1 MGRLPIASS
10 SDLRA
15 WRVQSFAISLVI
27 CVIFAICGSES
38 ALAGQKPQHTGT
50 KLEGFA
56 TIVTPD
62 SITVFDKKNQIIEIH
77 TDKDYTALVG
87 IAAPVTVW
95 YTTESGVNHLE
106 DIEYP
111 KQGGTFVP
119 KSQILEGIKRII
131 ILPRPEDVEN
141 TQGLISAISK
151 YLTDNAGWFVAPPE
165 LAVEVASRVKGPLSS
180 LDAIDPD
187 TGQVDMQRYMQL
199 QRSLMTAIAQQT
211 RSDAVLEVR
220 IVKVKAS
227 VRSGIASWDEMTEP
241 VMSRKARTLTS
252 WERLGNGWVYA
263 ATADMNLWSQTGTLL
278 WKKRRGFAALGVQSG
293 IELKY
298 RERPLSE
305 VYDDSGAMQRWLE
318 ETLGQIAPPI
328 RRPAVETPQISPEL
342 RQQLEKAKQAGEEQ
356 K

>member
-1 MGRLPIASS
+1 MKTRPIASS

-15 WRVQSFAISLVI
+15 WRVLSSRLFLAI
-27 CVIFAICGSES
+27 CVICAICGSGT
-38 ALAGQKPQHTGT
+38 ALAAQKPQHTGT

-56 TIVTPD
+56 TIITPD
-62 SITVFDKKNQIIEIH
+62 SITVFDKKNQIVEIH

-95 YTTESGVNHLE
+95 YTTAGGVNHLE
-106 DIEYP
+106 DIVYP
-111 KQGGTFVP
+111 NQGGTFVP
-119 KSQILEGIKRII
+119 RSQILENIKRLI

-165 LAVEVASRVKGPLSS
+165 LAVEVASRVKGPFSS

-187 TGQVDMQRYMQL
+187 TGQVDMQHYL
-199 QRSLMTAIAQQT
+199 EFQRALMTAIAQQT

-227 VRSGIASWDEMTEP
+227 VHSGIATWDDMTEP
-241 VMSRKARTLTS
+241 VASRKARTLTS
-252 WERLGNGWVYA
+252 WEGLGKGWVYA
-263 ATADMNLWSQTGTLL
+263 ASADMNLWSKTGALL

-298 RERPLSE
+298 RGRPLTE
-305 VYDDSGAMQRWLE
+305 VYDDSAAIERWLE
-318 ETLGQIAPPI
+318 ETLGEIAPPG
-328 RRPAVETPQISPEL
+328 RRPSVEAPLTSPVP
-342 RQQLEKAKQAGEEQ
+342 RQELEKAKQSSEGQ
-356 K
+356 N